1 MRICR
6 KISAASGL
14 GLSKL
19 RSQVFTVRFP
29 PNRAS
34 SSREASFHYPYT
46 IPSAIAFLLSIFL
59 LSFNAPITP
68 ITANRQNAVHRHM
81 GFTHALF
88 NGAAF
93 ATKEITVN

>member
-1 MRICR
+1 M
-6 KISAASGL
+6 
-14 GLSKL
+14 
-19 RSQVFTVRFP
+19 
-29 PNRAS
+29 
-34 SSREASFHYPYT
+34 
-46 IPSAIAFLLSIFL
+46 FL